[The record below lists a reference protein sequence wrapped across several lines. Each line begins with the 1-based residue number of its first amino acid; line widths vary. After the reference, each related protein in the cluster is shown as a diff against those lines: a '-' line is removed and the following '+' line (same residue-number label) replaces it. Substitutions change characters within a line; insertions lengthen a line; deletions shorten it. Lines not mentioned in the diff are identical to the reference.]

1 MFNSE
6 KSVHFRV
13 RFHGGYDKCFN
24 IRFQYHIWLIA
35 PLWSHVNGNNDNIF
49 YLSKVGFEANIAYG
63 GNETLKNEEK
73 EIWIKSIKDENTVNF
88 GSHLRWLYTKSQ
100 VSEGRGL
107 FCHLT

>member
-1 MFNSE
+1 M
-6 KSVHFRV
+6 
-13 RFHGGYDKCFN
+13 
-24 IRFQYHIWLIA
+24 
-35 PLWSHVNGNNDNIF
+35 
-49 YLSKVGFEANIAYG
+49 GFEANIAYG